1 MIKIYYWSPFFSDI
15 ATTKAVL
22 NSVLSVKKYS
32 NNKYNPVI
40 IDVFGEWNK
49 YETLIKK
56 NNIEVIKL
64 RLDKY
69 FKKKIINGFF
79 LSRYYQLKIILLAFI
94 PLYKVLKKNSPDVI
108 ILHLVTSLPLLL
120 NLLL

>member
-32 NNKYNPVI
+32 NKKYNPVI

-64 RLDKY
+64 KLDNIS
-69 FKKKIINGFF
+69 KKKKLMVFF
-79 LSRYYQLKIILLAFI
+79 LADTI
-94 PLYKVLKKNSPDVI
+94 N
-108 ILHLVTSLPLLL
+108 
-120 NLLL
+120 